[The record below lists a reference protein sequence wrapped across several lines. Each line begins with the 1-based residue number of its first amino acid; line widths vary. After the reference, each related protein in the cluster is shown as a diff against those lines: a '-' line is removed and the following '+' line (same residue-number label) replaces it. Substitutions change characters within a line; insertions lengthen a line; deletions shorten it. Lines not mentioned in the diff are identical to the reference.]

1 VSAADIVA
9 TLRALAVIPVAWAI
23 VAGRS
28 ELALGVFVLAA
39 LSDALDGWLARR
51 TGTLGPRGELLDPL
65 ADKVLVIG
73 TLVALVSVGSGW
85 PVTVVTVLVALR
97 EGLVAYLRARA
108 FARGTALPADRI
120 AKLKTVGEMIGVAL
134 IIVGG
139 RPWAVLGA
147 GLVGVAFLVGIAVL
161 PRYVAARLA

>member
-1 VSAADIVA
+1 M
-9 TLRALAVIPVAWAI
+9 
-23 VAGRS
+23 
-28 ELALGVFVLAA
+28 
-39 LSDALDGWLARR
+39 
-51 TGTLGPRGELLDPL
+51 
-65 ADKVLVIG
+65 IG